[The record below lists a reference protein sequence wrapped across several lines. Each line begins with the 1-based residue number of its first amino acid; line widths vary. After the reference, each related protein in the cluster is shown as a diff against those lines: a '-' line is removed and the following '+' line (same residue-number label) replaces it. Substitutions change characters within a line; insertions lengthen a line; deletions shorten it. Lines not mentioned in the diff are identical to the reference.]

1 MDTSRLRLPFELL
14 VPTLCDK
21 LCEFT
26 WGTSVKLFLR
36 LMETLF
42 IFVCNSL
49 TLIAEC
55 MHGRRESKVFHGAFI
70 LNKKNN

>member
-1 MDTSRLRLPFELL
+1 MDTSRLGLPFELL

-26 WGTSVKLFLR
+26 RGTSVKLFLR

-42 IFVCNSL
+42 IFACNSVAL
-49 TLIAEC
+49 TADC
-55 MHGRRESKVFHGAFI
+55 THGRPESEAFHGAFI
-70 LNKKNN
+70 QTYLF